1 MNNQNRLFLKTER
14 DGFCLQILLM
24 REIRSNNADELIV
37 QKDHPVVCLSVL
49 VIMSEKPVKTLAP
62 LS

>member
-14 DGFCLQILLM
+14 DGFGLQS
-24 REIRSNNADELIV
+24 EIRSNNADELIV

-49 VIMSEKPVKTLAP
+49 VIMSEKPVRTLAP

>member
-14 DGFCLQILLM
+14 DGFGLQILFM
-24 REIRSNNADELIV
+24 CEIRSNNADELIV
-37 QKDHPVVCLSVL
+37 QKDHPVVCLSAL
-49 VIMSEKPVKTLAP
+49 VIMSEKPVRTLAP

>member
-14 DGFCLQILLM
+14 DGFGLQVLLM
-24 REIRSNNADELIV
+24 CEKRSNNADELIV

-49 VIMSEKPVKTLAP
+49 VIMSEKPVRTLAP

>member
-14 DGFCLQILLM
+14 DGFCLQILFM
-24 REIRSNNADELIV
+24 CEKRSNNADELIV
-37 QKDHPVVCLSVL
+37 QKDHPVICLSVL
-49 VIMSEKPVKTLAP
+49 VIMSEKPVRTLAP

>member
-14 DGFCLQILLM
+14 DGFCLQILFM
-24 REIRSNNADELIV
+24 CEIRSNNADELIV
-37 QKDHPVVCLSVL
+37 QKDHPVVCLPVL
-49 VIMSEKPVKTLAP
+49 VIMSEKPVRTLAP